1 MVWLELGWY
10 VGLARDQTVKAAH
23 VGKTCFLKD
32 SQATD
37 STGHKMSVLSEPEE
51 IPLWAQGPLD
61 ALDLQFN
68 P

>member
-1 MVWLELGWY
+1 MLG
-10 VGLARDQTVKAAH
+10 KS
-23 VGKTCFLKD
+23 CFLKD

-37 STGHKMSVLSEPEE
+37 STGHKTSVLSEPEE
-51 IPLWAQGPLD
+51 IPLWAQGRLD